1 VDLPWVGAILRQMGF
16 AHVACSHEAPMIKL
30 LPRAQT
36 AVVDAYLAPVIG
48 DYLRRVA
55 DAMGEADA
63 GRRLMVL
70 TSAGS
75 LVEAKEFRARESLL
89 SGPAGGVVGA
99 RLAALRSGITRAVSF
114 DMGGT
119 STDVARLDAKMR
131 EDTFAEPANSYAA
144 LAAKGPTLLPK
155 LAAEVTALRV
165 ELADAREVNAELR
178 RQAEHDKR
186 RDELAHV
193 ELATLRE
200 ERGRLRAEH
209 DAIGRAIDEAGIGV
223 NGPDDTLVAR
233 VDRLIADANEEG
245 DKLEA
250 LREKARAV
258 CEADAALI
266 ERIDLD
272 TCDAVNDAIDA
283 LRAEV
288 DKP

>member
-1 VDLPWVGAILRQMGF
+1 MTMNEFSP
-16 AHVACSHEAPMIKL
+16 
-30 LPRAQT
+30 
-36 AVVDAYLAPVIG
+36 VDAARVAKELIEESASLAP
-48 DYLRRVA
+48 DDPRRVA
-55 DAMGEADA
+55 
-63 GRRLMVL
+63 
-70 TSAGS
+70 
-75 LVEAKEFRARESLL
+75 
-89 SGPAGGVVGA
+89 
-99 RLAALRSGITRAVSF
+99 RLASSLMAVYL
-114 DMGGT
+114 GGKSDRVT
-119 STDVARLDAKMR
+119 PPPPADRVTAEELADVARLDAKMR